1 MVNTFIGAV
10 EMAAGVPVIPAPA
23 RKRENTVI
31 YKWYPGERNGSVT
44 TGRIELRFVARR
56 YSEAMEMMAAVRSAL
71 LPGGA
76 ECGKISGDCG
86 TVYVT
91 SADAGSGCGYIS
103 PAALFFTKCSFTLS
117 ARSDLCGC

>member
-1 MVNTFIGAV
+1 MVNAFISAV
-10 EMAAGVPVIPAPA
+10 ETAAGVPVIPAPA

-31 YKWYPGERNGSVT
+31 YKWYPGERNGSAA

-56 YSEAMEMMAAVRSAL
+56 YSDAMDMMSAVRSAL

-76 ECGKISGDCG
+76 ECGKISGECG

-91 SADAGSGCGYIS
+91 SSDVGGGCGYIS
-103 PAALFFTKCSFTLS
+103 PAALFFTKCSFVLS
-117 ARSDLCGC
+117 ARSDQCGC